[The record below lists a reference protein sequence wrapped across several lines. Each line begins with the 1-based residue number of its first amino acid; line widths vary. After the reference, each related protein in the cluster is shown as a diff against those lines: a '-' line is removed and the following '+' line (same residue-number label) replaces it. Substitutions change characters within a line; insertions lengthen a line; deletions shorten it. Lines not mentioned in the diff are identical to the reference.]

1 MTTPEDREVLNLVEQ
16 TLLKRWPETKL
27 EPSLDRIAALVDALG
42 SPQLSYP
49 TIHVAGTNGKTST
62 SRMIDCLFR
71 ELDYR
76 TGRFTSPH
84 LESFLERV
92 SINGLPI
99 PPEGMIATYNDI
111 ALYLDLVDS
120 RQPHPISF
128 FEAMTALAFVAFAEF
143 PVDIGII
150 EAGMG
155 GTWDSTNVVQ
165 SSVSVI
171 TPIGFDHMEY
181 LGNTLVEIAENKAG
195 IIKPES
201 HVVLAAQDVEV
212 AKVLLAKAVEKAAI
226 VHREGVEFGVG
237 KREIAVGGQQITLQ
251 GIHGAYPDIF
261 LPLYG
266 AHQASNA
273 ALALAS
279 VEAFVGVKLDDELVQ
294 RAFAKVRS
302 PGRMEVLYRD
312 PTVIVDAAHNPHGAK
327 ALALTLKNE
336 FDFESIFGV
345 LAILGDKDVMGY
357 LHEIEPII
365 DRLVVTRNSSERAL
379 PVDQLEAM
387 AVQVFGRDRVF
398 VEADL
403 KSAITYAMEQCTLVN
418 QVSEG
423 ISAVVILGSV
433 VTAGESKAIVRK
445 IALSHNPD
453 FVDPDDPESEEF

>member
-1 MTTPEDREVLNLVEQ
+1 MTSPEDREVLKVVEQ
-16 TLLKRWPETKL
+16 ALLKRWPETKL

-49 TIHVAGTNGKTST
+49 TIHLAGTNGKTST
-62 SRMIDCLFR
+62 SRMIDSLFR

-84 LESFLERV
+84 LESFLERI

-111 ALYLDLVDS
+111 ALYLDLIDS

-143 PVDIGII
+143 PVDVGII

-155 GTWDSTNVVQ
+155 GEWDSTNVVQ

-171 TPIGFDHMEY
+171 TPIGLDHTEY
-181 LGNTLVEIAENKAG
+181 LGETLVEIATTKSG

-212 AKVLLAKAVEKAAI
+212 AKVLLAKALEKAAI

-237 KREIAVGGQQITLQ
+237 KREIAVGGQQITLH
-251 GIHGAYPDIF
+251 GIHGIYSDIF

-273 ALALAS
+273 ALALAA

-294 RAFAKVRS
+294 RAFANVRS
-302 PGRMEVLYRD
+302 PGRMEILYRD

-327 ALALTLKNE
+327 ALAATLASE

-345 LAILGDKDVMGY
+345 LAILGDKDVLGY
-357 LHEIEPII
+357 LREVEPII
-365 DRLVVTRNSSERAL
+365 DRLVVTQNSSDRAL
-379 PVDQLEAM
+379 PVDKLEEL

-398 VEADL
+398 VESDL

-453 FVDPDDPESEEF
+453 YVDPDDLDGEDL